1 MKVLEEIRD
10 WEGKPKDLVAS
21 LTKNIEQ
28 DNKLFSQL
36 IEILKTGLDVEKGT
50 CADIMKHVSKDKPEI
65 VIPYLADIIGYIN
78 HKLPRVKWGASESIG
93 NLANKYPSEV
103 ESAVPNLLINTKDKS
118 TVVRWCAAFALSEI
132 IKYNPKVRNELALK
146 IEELIKSEKNN
157 GVKNV
162 YLKAQ
167 RTISK

>member
-1 MKVLEEIRD
+1 M
-10 WEGKPKDLVAS
+10 
-21 LTKNIEQ
+21 
-28 DNKLFSQL
+28 
-36 IEILKTGLDVEKGT
+36 
-50 CADIMKHVSKDKPEI
+50 
-65 VIPYLADIIGYIN
+65 
-78 HKLPRVKWGASESIG
+78 
-93 NLANKYPSEV
+93 
-103 ESAVPNLLINTKDKS
+103 INTKDKS